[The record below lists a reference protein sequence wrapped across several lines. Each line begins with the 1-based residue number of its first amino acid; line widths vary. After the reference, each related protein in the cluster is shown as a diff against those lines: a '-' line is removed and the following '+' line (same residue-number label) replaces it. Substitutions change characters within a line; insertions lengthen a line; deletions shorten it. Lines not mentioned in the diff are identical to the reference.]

1 MSKRTILALSAFCL
15 ALFCLH
21 FQGFAQEKNKKDQTK
36 QDALTSD
43 LPDRGLQFKEY
54 QQLWLPSL
62 NALIQTA
69 LENSPLI
76 RQQEAMVDMRD
87 WQTKSAKLDW
97 TRYFQLFSEA
107 RYGAVDY
114 VVVGGIGTGQI
125 TDNTF
130 RYNIGTRIQL
140 NAFDFLDQKKKEKTA
155 EAVLDFEK
163 AKVEEAKRLIID
175 EVIKQYNQVITY
187 KEIIRI
193 KSDNLQ
199 GQLTNMEK
207 MELKFATGDEDLMEF
222 ARIKEITTKAQ
233 EEFELAKKEFREA
246 YMLLENLVGVKLDQ
260 IAGKN

>member
-1 MSKRTILALSAFCL
+1 MSKSSNLALLTLCL
-15 ALFCLH
+15 AVFCQH
-21 FQGFAQEKNKKDQTK
+21 FPGFTQERNKKDQTK
-36 QDALTSD
+36 QEALTSD

-62 NALIQTA
+62 NSLIQTA

-76 RQQEAMVDMRD
+76 LQQEAMVDMRD

-114 VVVGGIGTGQI
+114 VVLGTDKV

-140 NAFDFLDQKKKEKTA
+140 NAFDILDQKKKEKTA

-163 AKVEEAKRLIID
+163 AKVEDAKRLVID

-187 KEIIRI
+187 KEIVKI

-199 GQLTNMEK
+199 GQLANMEK

-222 ARIKEITTKAQ
+222 ARIKEISSKAQ
-233 EEFELAKKEFREA
+233 EEFELAKKEFRVA

-260 IAGKN
+260 ISGKN